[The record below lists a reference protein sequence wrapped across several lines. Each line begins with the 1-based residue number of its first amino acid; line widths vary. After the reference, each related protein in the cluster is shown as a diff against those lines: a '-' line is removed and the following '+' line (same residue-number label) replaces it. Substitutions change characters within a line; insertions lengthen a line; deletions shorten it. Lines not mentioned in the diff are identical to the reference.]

1 MNSFRFAAG
10 VSAAALL
17 LASAAQAQTDPS
29 GADETRDVDEIV
41 VTGSLSRYSA
51 TKSDTPVAETPRSI
65 SLETRADLID
75 KGALN
80 LADAYVY
87 SAGVFGDTYGFATR
101 GDWVKIRGL
110 DAPEYR
116 DSLQALFGSYNNT
129 RPDIYTLQQVEI
141 LKGPAAVLYG
151 QGSPG
156 GLVNVVSKLPQ
167 AEPFHEVVAEI
178 GSFDR
183 QQIAADFTGALDGDE
198 TLLYRLIGVHRDSG
212 TQIDFVN
219 DDTLVI
225 APSLT
230 WRPTPGTTITLLGN
244 YQENEGAAGAQFL
257 PVQGTLLPAPN
268 GRFIDNDVF
277 LGEPGF
283 DRYDTRSHSLTLLA
297 EHRLNEIFTLEATA
311 RYTSGEA
318 DYNQAWPAFI
328 GGSRYV
334 FNDDGS
340 LYGGGL
346 VPRTFYV
353 SDAQSEQLAADFRAR
368 ADFDTG
374 VLRHDILA
382 GLQYQDVTTDND
394 TAYAFALGYDFATGG
409 PGPVYGDRFWIN
421 VFDPEYTGAPSDEI
435 LNQFYSDSPESNTR
449 DLGIYIQDRIEYSD
463 WLVTLGGRWDAV
475 ETDTGP
481 VTQEDDAF
489 SVSGGLMYRFASGL
503 NPYVSYSESFE
514 PIIGLDAN
522 DETYD
527 PQEGVQYEAG
537 IKYQPPGSSSLITAS
552 VFTIEQSNL
561 LTPDPGN
568 PAFSIQTGEVNIDG
582 VELEAQTR
590 VQDFFVELNA
600 SHLETETS
608 DGFRLPS
615 VPENQASAW
624 VTWRPEGRLLGFK
637 TGGGVRYVGESWDG
651 ADSLATPDYTLVDA
665 MIGYETETWDFT
677 VNARNLLDEDYQA
690 TCLARGDCFP
700 GEERSV
706 VARAAYR
713 F

>member
-1 MNSFRFAAG
+1 MNSIRLAAG
-10 VSAAALL
+10 ISAAAFL
-17 LASAAQAQTDPS
+17 LASAAQAQTDPA
-29 GADETRDVDEIV
+29 GADDSRDHLDEIV

-65 SLETRADLID
+65 SLETKADLID

-110 DAPEYR
+110 NVPEYR

-129 RPDIYTLQQVEI
+129 RPDVYTLEQVEI

-167 AEPFHEVVAEI
+167 AEPLREVVAEI

-183 QQIAADFTGALDGDE
+183 QQIAADVTGALDENE
-198 TLLYRLIGVHRDSG
+198 TLLYRLIAVHRDSG

-219 DDTLVI
+219 DDTLVV

-230 WRPTPGTTITLLGN
+230 WRPTGDTTITLLGN

-257 PVQGTLLPAPN
+257 PIQGTLLPAPN
-268 GRFIDNDVF
+268 GEFMENDAF

-283 DRYDTRSHSLTLLA
+283 DRYDTKSQSLTMLA
-297 EHRLNEIFTLEATA
+297 EHQINKIFTLEATA
-311 RYTSGEA
+311 RYTKGEA
-318 DYNQAWPAFI
+318 KYNQAWPAFI
-328 GGSRYV
+328 PGRYV
-334 FNDDGS
+334 INADGT
-340 LYGGGL
+340 LYKDGT
-346 VPRTFYV
+346 VPRTFYI
-353 SDAQSEQLAADFRAR
+353 SDAESEQLAADFRAR
-368 ADFDTG
+368 ADFNTG
-374 VLRHDILA
+374 ALRHDVLA
-382 GLQYQDVTTDND
+382 GVQYQDVITDND
-394 TAYAFALGYDFATGG
+394 GGSAYALGLDLATGR
-409 PGPVYGDRFWIN
+409 PDDQFGDQYWIN
-421 VFDPEYTGAPSDEI
+421 VFDPEYTGAPGMDVLS
-435 LNQFYSDSPESNTR
+435 QFITDAPESNTR
-449 DLGIYIQDRIEYSD
+449 DFGLYVQDQVEYGD
-463 WLVTLGGRWDAV
+463 WLVTLGGRWDTV
-475 ETDTGP
+475 DTDTGA
-481 VTQEDDAF
+481 VTQEDDAV
-489 SVSGGLMYRFASGL
+489 SVSGGVMYRFAGGL
-503 NPYVSYSESFE
+503 NPYVSYSESFQ
-514 PIIGLDAN
+514 PILGLDAN
-522 DETYD
+522 NETYD
-527 PQEGVQYEAG
+527 PQEGTQYEAG
-537 IKYQPPGSSSLITAS
+537 IKYQLPGSSSLITAS

-561 LTPDPGN
+561 LTPDPDN
-568 PAFSIQTGEVNIDG
+568 PSFSIQTGEVNIDG

-590 VQDFFVELNA
+590 VQDVFIELNA
-600 SHLETETS
+600 SHLDTETS

-615 VPENQASAW
+615 VPENQASGW
-624 VTWRPEGRLLGFK
+624 VTWRPQGQILGFK
-637 TGGGVRYVGESWDG
+637 AGGGVRYVGESWDG
-651 ADSLATPDYTLVDA
+651 ADGLVTPDYTLVDA